1 MAQNVSIAM
10 SSAMRGCATAIQFG
24 QSRRRSAFQPC
35 SGLFFAPL
43 PDDALGF
50 FALTLQNVVV
60 GSSIQI
66 ETQDGSSTLYNGI
79 AATSSPT
86 VNLSAYA
93 PGSLFNALRIKVRKG
108 TSSPYYQPYET
119 LTTAFVGAQ
128 SIYVSQIPDE

>member
-1 MAQNVSIAM
+1 MITQFFYGGVVSGF
-10 SSAMRGCATAIQFG
+10 SSVSFADTEIGIHPVGAVARGRQ
-24 QSRRRSAFQPC
+24 R
-35 SGLFFAPL
+35 L
-43 PDDALGF
+43 PTDPIGNF
-50 FALTLQNVVV
+50 VLTLTDVVV
-60 GSSIQI
+60 GSAIQI

-93 PGSLFNALRIKVRKG
+93 PGSLFNSLRIKVRKG